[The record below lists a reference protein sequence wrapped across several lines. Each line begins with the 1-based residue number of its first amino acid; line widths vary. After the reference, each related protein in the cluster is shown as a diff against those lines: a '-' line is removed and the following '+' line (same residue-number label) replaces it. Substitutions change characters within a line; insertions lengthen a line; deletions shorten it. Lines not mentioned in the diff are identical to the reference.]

1 MFNILFLSRYSRL
14 GSSSRLRLYQYLPYL
29 QDAGIDPTL
38 APFFGD
44 DYVRG
49 IYGGKI
55 AKLPILKAYFDR
67 LRFMLEAGRFDA
79 VWVEKEML
87 PWIPAWLEL
96 ELFPAKLPLIVD
108 YDDAVFHRYD
118 QHRFSLVRG
127 LLGRKIDRVMQR
139 ADLVVTGNEYLASR
153 ARNAGAS
160 RVEILPT
167 VVDMARY
174 GVASP
179 VSGAQQLPVIG
190 WIGSPLTAKYLNLI
204 APALQEIISR
214 KLARVIVVGGNA
226 NLLDGMPVEVLPWTE
241 ATEVNDIQGFDIG
254 IMPLPDS
261 PFERGKCGY
270 KLIQYM
276 ACGKAVV
283 ASPVGVNSTIVR
295 DGVNGFLA
303 STPQEWA
310 NALTRLL
317 AEPELRQQMG
327 KEGRLR
333 IENEYSL
340 QQAAPRLVKLIES
353 VLR

>member
-1 MFNILFLSRYSRL
+1 MPKVLFLSRYARL

-29 QDAGIDPTL
+29 QDAGIDATL
-38 APFFGD
+38 VPFFND
-44 DYVRG
+44 EYVLG
-49 IYGGKI
+49 IYGGKV

-67 LRFMLEAGRFDA
+67 LRFMLKAGRFDA

-96 ELFPAKLPLIVD
+96 GLFPAKLPLIVD

-139 ADLVVTGNEYLASR
+139 ADLVVAGNEYLASH
-153 ARNAGAS
+153 ARIAGAS

-174 GVASP
+174 GVTSP
-179 VSGAQQLPVIG
+179 ASGAQQLPVIG

-214 KLARVIVVGGNA
+214 KLAKVIAVGANA
-226 NLLDGMPVEVLPWTE
+226 NLLDGIPVEAIPWTE
-241 ATEVNDIQGFDIG
+241 ATEVKDIQGIDIG

-276 ACGKAVV
+276 ACGKPVV

-295 DGVNGFLA
+295 DGVDGFLA
-303 STPQEWA
+303 STHQEWV

-327 KEGRLR
+327 SEGRLR

-340 QQAAPRLVKLIES
+340 QQAAPRLVTLIES
-353 VLR
+353 VLK